1 MGLVKPDINSVA
13 KIKVI
18 GIGGGGN
25 NAVASMVVTGKIKGV
40 EFVAI
45 NTDSQALLNNP
56 ASVKLQIGENLTKG
70 LGSGADPEIGHQAAE
85 ESREKIKELLV
96 DTDMV
101 FITAGMGGGTGTGG
115 APLIAELAK
124 EAGALTVGIVT
135 KPFAFEGIR
144 RMSIAEDGIEEL
156 KDKVDT
162 LIVIPNQ
169 KLMDVVDKKMT

>member
-25 NAVASMVVTGKIKGV
+25 NAVASMVTTGKIKGV

-56 ASVKLQIGENLTKG
+56 ASVKIQIGENLTKG
-70 LGSGADPEIGHQAAE
+70 LGSGADPEVGHHAAE
-85 ESREKIKELLV
+85 ESREKIKELLM

-101 FITAGMGGGTGTGG
+101 FITAGMGGGRYRQG
-115 APLIAELAK
+115 PHH
-124 EAGALTVGIVT
+124 
-135 KPFAFEGIR
+135 R
-144 RMSIAEDGIEEL
+144 RVSQRSRRTHSRRRETFCL
-156 KDKVDT
+156 
-162 LIVIPNQ
+162 
-169 KLMDVVDKKMT
+169 